1 MLTMEVNKWQ
11 YNIYIYIWIIK
22 FILKFFVNAKFF
34 KFVLSF
40 LRCTFLDNHNELEL
54 VGLEVS
60 FVDVTTLFGLVIAG
74 VHHVYFVLRLEG

>member
-1 MLTMEVNKWQ
+1 MEVN
-11 YNIYIYIWIIK
+11 NGSIIYMDHQFYTRV
-22 FILKFFVNAKFF
+22 FVNAKFF

-40 LRCTFLDNHNELEL
+40 LRCTFLDNQNESEL

-60 FVDVTTLFGLVIAG
+60 FVVVTTLFGLVIAG